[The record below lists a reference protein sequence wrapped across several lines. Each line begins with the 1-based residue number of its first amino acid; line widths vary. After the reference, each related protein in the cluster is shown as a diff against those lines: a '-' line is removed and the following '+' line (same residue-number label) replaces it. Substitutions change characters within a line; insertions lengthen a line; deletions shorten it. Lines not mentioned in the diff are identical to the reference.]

1 MHYQQCLKKNHLKAI
16 HADIVILMELH
27 SFQDHIGLSKSNYNI
42 GNKIEELLYVSFLCS
57 IDRML
62 LRLINFHMLLILR
75 LCYTTACHIL
85 DLSNSVPVL
94 IRKMSLQAFSTV
106 GTSDYIAPEV
116 LLRKGY
122 GLECDW

>member
-1 MHYQQCLKKNHLKAI
+1 M
-16 HADIVILMELH
+16 
-27 SFQDHIGLSKSNYNI
+27 
-42 GNKIEELLYVSFLCS
+42 SFLCS
-57 IDRML
+57 IDNML
-62 LRLINFHMLLILR
+62 LRSIDFHILLIFT
-75 LCYTTACHIL
+75 LCYSTASHIL

>member
-1 MHYQQCLKKNHLKAI
+1 M
-16 HADIVILMELH
+16 DLH

-42 GNKIEELLYVSFLCS
+42 GNKIDELLYVAFLCS
-57 IDRML
+57 IDKML
-62 LRLINFHMLLILR
+62 LRLINFHMLLIFTS
-75 LCYTTACHIL
+75 CYSTACDIL